1 MALVKC
7 SECGREVST
16 ASVTCPNCGYP
27 IRSSSSINPSSPIKP
42 SSPLTPSSSRR
53 SFFFW
58 QGMEE
63 HEKEGAI
70 YILGTIGL
78 VVLILILASLTHV
91 IL

>member
-7 SECGREVST
+7 NECGTEVNT

-27 IRSSSSINPSSPIKP
+27 IKSSSPINPSSPIN
-42 SSPLTPSSSRR
+42 SSSSRR

-58 QGMEE
+58 REMEE

-70 YILGTIGL
+70 YILGAIGL
-78 VVLILILASLTHV
+78 VVLILILVSLTHV